1 MHKRER
7 QCCDIDNPFFHNI
20 RQRMFM
26 DKKES
31 FSAYEKAAYY
41 EGGNSS
47 NGQKNCNVEVLLES

>member
-7 QCCDIDNPFFHNI
+7 QCYDIDNPFFHNI
-20 RQRMFM
+20 SQRMFI

-41 EGGNSS
+41 EGGNNF
-47 NGQKNCNVEVLLES
+47 NGQKNSDIFSGH